1 MSAPAIAVLYRFAY
15 NTLGRNLEG
24 VTDAESV
31 IPPGPAGNCANW
43 LVGHLLWTRD
53 FVHGLLGLDP
63 AWPAQLGSS
72 QPYSRGSTGFV
83 AADAIALTKLREA
96 LASSQDQVMTA
107 LGNIGEAR
115 LAERATDT
123 QTVGERL
130 AFLGFHEGYHVG
142 QIGLVRRLLGKAGAI
157 P

>member
-31 IPPGPAGNCANW
+31 IPPGAAGNCANW

-53 FVHGLLGLDP
+53 FVHGLLGLGP
-63 AWPAQLGSS
+63 AWPPQLGSS

-83 AADAIALTKLREA
+83 AADAVALTKLRDA
-96 LASSQDQVMTA
+96 LAISQDQVLAA
-107 LGNIGEAR
+107 LGNISEAR

-123 QTVGERL
+123 QSVGERL

>member
-53 FVHGLLGLDP
+53 YVHGLLGLGP
-63 AWPAQLGSS
+63 AWPPRLGSS
-72 QPYSRGSTGFV
+72 QPYSRGSSCFV
-83 AADAIALTKLREA
+83 AADAVALTKLREA
-96 LASSQDQVMTA
+96 LANSQDQVMTA
-107 LGNIGEAR
+107 LGNISEAR
-115 LAERATDT
+115 LAEQASDT
-123 QTVGERL
+123 QSVGERL

>member
-1 MSAPAIAVLYRFAY
+1 LYRFAY

-63 AWPAQLGSS
+63 AWPAHLGSS

-83 AADAIALTKLREA
+83 AADAVALTKLREA

-130 AFLGFHEGYHVG
+130 AFLVFHEGYHVG
-142 QIGLVRRLLGKAGAI
+142 QIGLVCRLLGKSGSI
-157 P
+157 S

>member
-1 MSAPAIAVLYRFAY
+1 MSAPPIAVVYRFAY
-15 NTLGRNLEG
+15 NALERNLEG
-24 VTDAESV
+24 VTDEESV

-43 LVGHLLWTRD
+43 LVGHLLWTRGA
-53 FVHGLLGLDP
+53 VHGLLGLAP
-63 AWPAQLGSS
+63 AWPSHLGSS

-83 AADAIALTKLREA
+83 AADAVSLTKLREA
-96 LASSQDQVMTA
+96 LARSQEQVMAA
-107 LGNIGEAR
+107 LSSVSASR
-115 LAERATDT
+115 LQEPATET

-142 QIGLVRRLLGKAGAI
+142 QIGLVRRLLGKPGAI